1 MNIASL
7 LNQSNKDPKTILRI
21 VISVSVGLLVLWIF
35 LVSKMDLPTQKNTV
49 LVSAQDSVQQQ
60 TKSIKS
66 ALLNESNQEVS
77 RESTTKQEQGSEVA
91 ESEQPAMFQN
101 AFTTFLVM
109 ITLLGGLWAWS
120 NKKKKKTDVKES
132 DINELSQHIIGQG
145 VQMKVLE
152 INEEIWVVG
161 VSANAINL
169 LHRYP
174 KNEWKSKPA
183 KQEEELSESDF
194 NSIYKM
200 LGN

>member
-60 TKSIKS
+60 TTSIKS
-66 ALLNESNQEVS
+66 ALLNDSNQEVR
-77 RESTTKQEQGSEVA
+77 RESTTKQVQDSEVA

-109 ITLLGGLWAWS
+109 IMLLGGLWAWS
-120 NKKKKKTDVKES
+120 SKRRKKRMSKNPTSTNYRSTLSGKEC
-132 DINELSQHIIGQG
+132 
-145 VQMKVLE
+145 
-152 INEEIWVVG
+152 
-161 VSANAINL
+161 
-169 LHRYP
+169 R
-174 KNEWKSKPA
+174 
-183 KQEEELSESDF
+183 
-194 NSIYKM
+194 
-200 LGN
+200 

>member
-1 MNIASL
+1 MNIANL
-7 LNQSNKDPKTILRI
+7 LNQSTKEPKTILRI

-60 TKSIKS
+60 TTSIKS
-66 ALLNESNQEVS
+66 ALLNDANEESAPVNS
-77 RESTTKQEQGSEVA
+77 RNSETA
-91 ESEQPAMFQN
+91 EAAEEQPAMFQN

-109 ITLLGGLWAWS
+109 IALLGGLWAWS
-120 NKKKKKTDVKES
+120 TKKKKKTDVKDS

-161 VSANAINL
+161 VTANAINL

-174 KNEWKSKPA
+174 KNEWKSMPT
-183 KQEEELSESDF
+183 KQEKELSDSDF